1 MSLAMIILIV
11 VALLLLGVIPVW
23 PHSHS
28 WGYAPSST
36 LGVIIIIIMSCF

>member
-11 VALLLLGVIPVW
+11 VALLFLGVIPVW

-28 WGYAPSST
+28 WGYAPSGT
-36 LGVIIIIIMSCF
+36 LGVII